1 MAANLKIIKLVTGDD
16 LLAEVVNRST
26 TQFELPSVTFKNPVR
41 IVVVPTK
48 DPRTPSVGFAPWGEF
63 SDDKEFTIDK
73 TNILCIMTPI
83 QEFINQYNTMF
94 GGIVAPSSK
103 LIIPGA

>member
-1 MAANLKIIKLVTGDD
+1 MAINLQILKLTTGDD
-16 LLAEVVNRST
+16 LLAEVVENSIAT
-26 TQFELPSVTFKNPVR
+26 VSFKNPVR
-41 IVVVPTK
+41 IIVVPSK

-63 SDDKEFTIDK
+63 SQDKQFTIDK
-73 TNILCIMTPI
+73 YNILCIMAPI

>member
-1 MAANLKIIKLVTGDD
+1 MAINLKIIKLLKGDD
-16 LLAEVVNRST
+16 LLVEVIENSIAT
-26 TQFELPSVTFKNPVR
+26 VTFKNPVR
-41 IVVVPTK
+41 IVVVASK

-63 SDDKEFTIDK
+63 SSDKEFTIDK
-73 TNILCIMTPI
+73 MNILCIMSPI

>member
-1 MAANLKIIKLVTGDD
+1 MAINLQILKLTTGEDILTEVTDQTI
-16 LLAEVVNRST
+16 ATVR
-26 TQFELPSVTFKNPVR
+26 FKNPVR
-41 IVVVPTK
+41 IVVVPSK
-48 DPRTPSVGFAPWGEF
+48 DPRSPSVGFAPWGEF
-63 SDDKEFTIDK
+63 SQNKEFVIDK
-73 TNILCIMTPI
+73 SHVVCTMVPI

>member
-1 MAANLKIIKLVTGDD
+1 MAMNLKIIKLVTGED
-16 LLAEVVNRST
+16 LLADVAENT
-26 TQFELPSVTFKNPVR
+26 IATVTFKNPVR

-63 SDDKEFTIDK
+63 SSDKQFTIDK
-73 TNILCIMTPI
+73 ANILYIMAPI

>member
-1 MAANLKIIKLVTGDD
+1 MAINLQILKLTTGDD
-16 LLAEVVNRST
+16 LLAEVVENSIAT
-26 TQFELPSVTFKNPVR
+26 VSFKNPVR
-41 IVVVPTK
+41 IIVVPSK

-63 SDDKEFTIDK
+63 SQDKQFTIDK
-73 TNILCIMTPI
+73 YNILCIMAPI
-83 QEFINQYNTMF
+83 QEFVNQYNTMF

>member
-1 MAANLKIIKLVTGDD
+1 MAINLQILKLTTGDD
-16 LLAEVVNRST
+16 LLAEVVENSIAT
-26 TQFELPSVTFKNPVR
+26 VSFKNPVR
-41 IVVVPTK
+41 IVVVPSK

-63 SDDKEFTIDK
+63 SQDKQFTIDK
-73 TNILCIMTPI
+73 SHILCRMAPI
-83 QEFINQYNTMF
+83 QEFVNQYNTMF